1 MWGNASITYW
11 GLACKWRVHECPV
24 QIFISKVLLKFWY
37 RSLFPSLHLSTYE
50 YVIFFLVLCNRDK
63 LVISWEYIIMTAWM
77 TKSQRENSLWA
88 AVRKLRITASTFG
101 KVIGAIRG
109 NRNSLISIYIE
120 FLNHYNLYLNSFS

>member
-1 MWGNASITYW
+1 
-11 GLACKWRVHECPV
+11 
-24 QIFISKVLLKFWY
+24 
-37 RSLFPSLHLSTYE
+37 
-50 YVIFFLVLCNRDK
+50 
-63 LVISWEYIIMTAWM
+63 MTAWM
-77 TKSQRENSLWA
+77 TKGQRENSLWA